1 MKLFIFVKE
10 VVKRVKRN
18 DLISMANALTFKLL
32 ISIFPFIIFLMTL
45 IAFFNIDITNLTAE
59 VTHDVPIQVQSIFK
73 TFLTEV
79 FLTKRIDILS
89 VSLLVYIFTASS
101 GFHSFIKGL
110 NRAYGVK
117 EKRGYIYTRVIS
129 FFLVVMFTF
138 AIILSI
144 YILILFDVINGF
156 IVDYSFVKE
165 IPGVFKS
172 VWINIIMAAIMYITI
187 VLVYK
192 LGANVKISMLSVI
205 PGALFTASAW
215 LILSKGFNIYVD
227 NFAQYSLVYG
237 SIGGLFVFMFWLN
250 LLSYVL
256 LIGCEINAVL
266 ADKLWIENNIA

>member
-1 MKLFIFVKE
+1 MKLWIFIKE
-10 VVKRVKRN
+10 VIRRVKRN

-32 ISIFPFIIFLMTL
+32 ISIFPFVIFLMTL
-45 IAFFNIDITNLTAE
+45 IAFFNIDITQLSMDI
-59 VTHDVPIQVQSIFK
+59 THNVPSQVQDIFR
-73 TFLTEV
+73 TFITEV

-101 GFHSFIKGL
+101 GFYSFIKGL

-144 YILILFDVINGF
+144 YILILSDVINAL
-156 IVDYSFVKE
+156 IIDYSVIKE
-165 IPGVFKS
+165 IPTIFKS
-172 VWINIIMAAIMYITI
+172 VWINIIMAFIMYITI

-192 LGANVKISMLSVI
+192 LGANMKISMLSVI
-205 PGALFTASAW
+205 PGAVFTASAW
-215 LILSKGFNIYVD
+215 LILSKGFNIYVN
-227 NFAQYSLVYG
+227 NFAEYSVVYG

-256 LIGCEINAVL
+256 LIGCQINAIL
-266 ADKLWIENNIA
+266 GDKAWMGENIK